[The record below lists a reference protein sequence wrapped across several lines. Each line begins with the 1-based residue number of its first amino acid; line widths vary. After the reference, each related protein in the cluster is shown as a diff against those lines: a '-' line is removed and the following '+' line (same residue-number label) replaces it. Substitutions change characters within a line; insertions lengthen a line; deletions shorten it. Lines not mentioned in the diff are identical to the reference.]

1 MWRGCGACCGSG
13 GVLWDLCLRGDVNR
27 LTYEAIVVDRLQD
40 GRWHLARIASA
51 DLEASPAGVSFLTGT
66 ILAASS
72 TIVSRSATEI
82 ADLAGAFR
90 ATAGHDALSA
100 DDQSALKHAADF
112 LQGSANALQ
121 NIAARLRFST
131 DRAERAS

>member
-1 MWRGCGACCGSG
+1 MSTTPLIAFRADADLRAQIEALAEKERGTMSD
-13 GVLWDLCLRGDVNR
+13 VLRRAV
-27 LTYEAIVVDRLQD
+27 EA
-40 GRWHLARIASA
+40 HLARIASA